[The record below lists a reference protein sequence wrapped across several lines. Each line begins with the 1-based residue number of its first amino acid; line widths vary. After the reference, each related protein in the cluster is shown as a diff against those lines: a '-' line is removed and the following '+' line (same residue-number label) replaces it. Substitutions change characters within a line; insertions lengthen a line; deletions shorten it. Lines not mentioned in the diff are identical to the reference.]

1 MIVVPLGIA
10 SATPTAIRHLPAV
23 ALWREG
29 SVYLFDCGENAQMSM
44 LQAGIKRSKIDCIFI
59 SHFDVDHYSGLMGLL
74 STLQLQRRETELN
87 LVGPRGLK
95 EYVEWNL
102 KFSGVEL
109 SFKINFKEVEEG
121 EEVTRVVDGE
131 DFYVEARPLKHR
143 RFCLGYRFQ
152 EKDKPGKVDSEKANQ
167 LGITEDEQFKAL
179 KAGENIKLEDGT
191 EIEAYEIVGHPRP
204 GDSFAYVTDTEYCP
218 NAVKLAMNT
227 NILYHEAT
235 FSNQLADKAKET
247 GHSTTGDAARVA
259 TEAQTKLLVIG
270 HFSARYTN
278 LHVLLKEAR
287 EGFYPTWLA
296 NELRPI
302 FTDPTHERGIISAKV
317 EIKDLTKSSSSDS
330 SYSSGRRDTRGGD
343 SRRQSRG
350 GKNFRPRRNSG
361 SGGGYR
367 SDNRSS
373 GGGTYNRD
381 NRGGSSNYNREN
393 RDSRGGSSGGG
404 YRNDNRGSG
413 GSYNRDNRS
422 GGSVRD
428 NSGERRSYG
437 SSSYNRDKAR
447 DENSNDT
454 KPPKT
459 ITPRTSYDDFDRF

>member
-44 LQAGIKRSKIDCIFI
+44 LQAGLKRSKIDCIFI
-59 SHFDVDHYSGLMGLL
+59 SHFDVDHYSGLMGLI
-74 STLQLQRRETELN
+74 STLQLQRRERDLT
-87 LVGPRGLK
+87 LVGPTGIK
-95 EYVEWNL
+95 EFVEWNL

-109 SFKINFKEVEEG
+109 SFKLIFSEVKEG
-121 EEVTRVVDGE
+121 EDVTRVVDKA
-131 DFYVEARPLKHR
+131 DYYVEARPLKHR

-152 EKDKPGKVDSEKANQ
+152 EKDKPGKVDSEKAIK
-167 LGITEDEQFKAL
+167 LGITEDDQFKAL

-191 EIEAYEIVGHPRP
+191 EIEAYEIVGHQRP

-247 GHSTTGDAARVA
+247 GHSTAGDAARVA

-302 FTDPTHERGIISAKV
+302 FTDPAHERGIISAKV
-317 EIKDLTKSSSSDS
+317 EIKDLTKSESSGS
-330 SYSSGRRDTRGGD
+330 SYSPGRRDSRGSS
-343 SRRQSRG
+343 SRGQSRG

-361 SGGGYR
+361 GYR
-367 SDNRSS
+367 SD
-373 GGGTYNRD
+373 
-381 NRGGSSNYNREN
+381 
-393 RDSRGGSSGGG
+393 
-404 YRNDNRGSG
+404 
-413 GSYNRDNRS
+413 NRDNRS
-422 GGSVRD
+422 GGSSSRDDRGGSFNRD
-428 NSGERRSYG
+428 NRGGSDRSNTGERRSYG
-437 SSSYNRDKAR
+437 SSSYNRERGR
-447 DENSNDT
+447 DDSSNDT
-454 KPPKT
+454 KPTKI